1 MFIRF
6 GYATGVEGYTLFK
19 EFKWLTVNK
28 YYWLL
33 STFILR
39 EIRNRYVS
47 STGGLLWAFLNP
59 IMHLLIYAFVFS
71 YIFKVRL
78 PGMESTHF
86 LGFVAIA
93 LWPWLAFQEA
103 VQLGMVA
110 IRGNAELI
118 KKAAL
123 PYEILIY
130 SRVAATFFVHTIG
143 YALVLIIINLFVVPL
158 HLWLFPVLL
167 LWLILLLLLTTG
179 LVLLLS
185 PLHILFPDI
194 EHILP
199 PVLMALFYAT
209 PVLYSAEM
217 VPSKFGFM
225 LSVNPLALYF
235 ETIRG
240 VMLNGLVGIN
250 GPTLMMAVGFMA
262 IFVIGRWFFSR
273 LSPYFEDFL

>member
-1 MFIRF
+1 MIDR
-6 GYATGVEGYTLFK
+6 
-19 EFKWLTVNK
+19 K

-33 STFILR
+33 STFIIR
-39 EIRNRYVS
+39 EIRNRYIS
-47 STGGLLWAFLNP
+47 SMGGLLWAFLNP
-59 IMHLLIYAFVFS
+59 IMHLLIYAFVFT

-78 PGMESTHF
+78 PGMESTYF

-103 VQLGMVA
+103 VQLGTVA
-110 IRGNAELI
+110 IKGNSDLI

-123 PYEILIY
+123 PYDILIY
-130 SRVAATFFVHTIG
+130 SRVVAIFFVHTIG

-158 HLWLFPVLL
+158 HLWLFPVLF
-167 LWLILLLLLTTG
+167 LWLVLQLLLTAG

-185 PLHILFPDI
+185 PLHVLFPHI
-194 EHILP
+194 EHVLP
-199 PVLMALFYAT
+199 PVLLALFYAT
-209 PVLYSAEM
+209 PVLYSAKM
-217 VPSKFGFM
+217 VPAKFCVM
-225 LSVNPLALYF
+225 LSINPLALYF

-240 VMLNGLVGIN
+240 VMLSGIP
-250 GPTLMMAVGFMA
+250 GIKGATLIMAACFVA